1 MCQTEK
7 LIIYERKGTVKNLFR
22 MAVNNNPY
30 LKLFSYGESNK
41 KIRSMQFHHLH
52 IRVLK
57 ESYYYFV
64 DTVS

>member
-57 ESYYYFV
+57 
-64 DTVS
+64 